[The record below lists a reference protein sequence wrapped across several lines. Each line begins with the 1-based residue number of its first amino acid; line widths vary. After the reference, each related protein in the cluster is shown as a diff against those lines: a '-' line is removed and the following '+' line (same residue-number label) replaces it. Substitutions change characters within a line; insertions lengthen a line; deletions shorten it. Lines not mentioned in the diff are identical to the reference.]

1 MDRQVKNRR
10 FHKKSRRGCL
20 ECKRRH
26 IKCDEKHPTCGNC
39 DVAARSCYYA
49 GQVVSPETQSPA
61 ARSPIGPDLTLLNAH
76 GSLTAIGTWRPV
88 SSDCDELFTL
98 QHLGLLHHIET
109 GIADWLMVTQ
119 PMEFLVQECMTLALS
134 TPYLMNQLLAL
145 SAQHL
150 SIVSRDKTNAYLDLA
165 TQLQTGALRSFSK
178 TMEDTSEDGVV
189 ARFLFSSLVGVQAL
203 AQTLSAN
210 RDNFD
215 KHMEG
220 VVDCMKLQRGVRI
233 IGENSWTILR
243 ESSLS
248 KWITSIEEFEKLDD
262 DVLPGGLH
270 DLHEMLLS
278 SEMDK
283 KSIGACAEAVQG
295 LGFLHRR
302 LDAPNTWG
310 IHAPMNWPTL
320 VSGDYIHLL
329 GDRRPEALVVLA
341 HWAAYLHRCRGF
353 WAFGDAGA
361 HLIRG
366 ICRELGD
373 RWKEWMSVPL
383 QATSNT

>member
-10 FHKKSRRGCL
+10 FHKKSRRGF
-20 ECKRRH
+20 
-26 IKCDEKHPTCGNC
+26 
-39 DVAARSCYYA
+39 
-49 GQVVSPETQSPA
+49 VSPETQSPA
-61 ARSPIGPDLTLLNAH
+61 ARSPIGPDLTLHDAH
-76 GSLTAIGTWRPV
+76 GSPTVTGTWPG

-98 QHLGLLHHIET
+98 QHLGLLHHIEA

-150 SIVSRDKTNAYLDLA
+150 SIVYRDKTSAYHDLA
-165 TQLQTGALRSFSK
+165 TQPQTRALRNFSK
-178 TMEDTSEDGVV
+178 TKEDTTEEGVV
-189 ARFLFSSLVGVQAL
+189 AKFLFSSLVGVQAL

-215 KHMEG
+215 KYMDG
-220 VVDCMKLQRGVRI
+220 VIDCMKLQRGVRI
-233 IGENSWTILR
+233 IEESSWTILR

-248 KWITSIEEFEKLDD
+248 EWITSIEEFEKLDD
-262 DVLPGGLH
+262 GVLPGGLH

-278 SEMDK
+278 SGMDEE
-283 KSIGACAEAVQG
+283 SIDACAGAVQG
-295 LGFLHRR
+295 LGFVRRR
-302 LDAPNTWG
+302 LDAPNTSG
-310 IHAPMNWPTL
+310 IHAPLNWPTL
-320 VSGDYIHLL
+320 VSGDYIRLL
-329 GDRRPEALVVLA
+329 GDRRPEALAVLA

-353 WAFGDAGA
+353 WVFGDAGE

-373 RWKEWMSVPL
+373 RWKEWLLVPL
-383 QATSNT
+383 QAISDT